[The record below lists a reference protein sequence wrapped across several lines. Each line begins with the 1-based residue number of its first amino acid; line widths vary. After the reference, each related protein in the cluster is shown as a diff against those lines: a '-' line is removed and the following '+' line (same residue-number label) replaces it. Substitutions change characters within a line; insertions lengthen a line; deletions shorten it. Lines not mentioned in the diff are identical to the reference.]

1 MSADGYSIYLIC
13 DNGSIY
19 TSDPYDLSGQDN
31 KQPYINL
38 SDISGINPN
47 RSQISIFN
55 GKMYYSNDQKITATA
70 TFNNALEMAATL
82 NNLKEHL
89 LLIAMATT
97 PAKDRIY
104 VKKAILAG
112 LDYSSANY
120 INGAQSKLTIA
131 TTGNW
136 ISGDFSHTGNGLWSN
151 HPKLDFRS
159 DNTTDQG
166 FLLQVTG
173 DKMTIGNTTL
183 DLQQVPLDL
192 DSDEKIFISETG
204 MIYRENHQDLV
215 NIGDVL
221 INTNANTYKLAKI
234 LYSKGFEMGGINA
247 GFLMP
252 LRVQP
257 ADKSTKASRIEDD
270 YQNMLDY
277 IHNYTGPQDPV
288 INGAKFIALAK
299 IGRRDFI

>member
-19 TSDPYDLSGQDN
+19 TSDPYDLNGQDN
-31 KQPYINL
+31 KQPYIDL

-70 TFNNALEMAATL
+70 TFNNALEMVATL

-89 LLIAMATT
+89 LLIAIATT
-97 PAKDRIY
+97 PAKGQIY

-120 INGAQSKLTIA
+120 INGTQSKLTIA

-136 ISGDFSHTGNGLWSN
+136 LSGDFSHTGNGLWSN

-159 DNTTDQG
+159 DNTTDRG

-192 DSDEKIFISETG
+192 DSGEKIFISETG
-204 MIYRENHQDLV
+204 MIYRENHQDLI
-215 NIGDVL
+215 NIGDIL

-234 LYSKGFEMGGINA
+234 LYNKGFEMGGINA

-257 ADKSTKASRIEDD
+257 TDKSTKASRIEDD

-277 IHNYTGPQDPV
+277 IHNYNGPQAPKIV
-288 INGAKFIALAK
+288 GAKFIALAK

>member
-19 TSDPYDLSGQDN
+19 TSDPYDLNGQDN

-70 TFNNALEMAATL
+70 TFNNALEMVATL

-89 LLIAMATT
+89 LLIAIATT
-97 PAKDRIY
+97 PAKAQIY
-104 VKKAILAG
+104 VKKAILAS

-120 INGAQSKLTIA
+120 INGTQSKLTIA

-151 HPKLDFRS
+151 QPKLDSRS

-173 DKMTIGNTTL
+173 DKLTIGNTTL

-192 DSDEKIFISETG
+192 DSGEKIFISETG

-234 LYSKGFEMGGINA
+234 LYNKGFEMGGINA

-257 ADKSTKASRIEDD
+257 TDKSTKASRIEDD

-277 IHNYTGPQDPV
+277 IHNYTGPQAPKID
-288 INGAKFIALAK
+288 GAKFIALAK

>member
-19 TSDPYDLSGQDN
+19 TSDPYDLKDQDN
-31 KQPYINL
+31 KQPYIDL

-47 RSQISIFN
+47 RSQISVFN
-55 GKMYYSNDQKITATA
+55 GKMYYSNDQRITVTA
-70 TFNNALEMAATL
+70 TFNNALEMVATL

-89 LLIAMATT
+89 LLIAIATT
-97 PAKDRIY
+97 PAKDQIY

-120 INGAQSKLTIA
+120 INGTQSKLTIA

-136 ISGDFSHTGNGLWSN
+136 ISGDFSHTGNGLWSDQ
-151 HPKLDFRS
+151 PKLDFRS

-192 DSDEKIFISETG
+192 DSGEKIFVSETG

-215 NIGDVL
+215 NVGDVL

-234 LYSKGFEMGGINA
+234 LYNKGFEMGGINA

-277 IHNYTGPQDPV
+277 IHNYTGPQAPKIV
-288 INGAKFIALAK
+288 GAKFIALAK